1 MKKEL
6 KESKKEVNKQWS
18 LRKRKRDS
26 NNRIIIGMTVK
37 DDENFLSAFS
47 ESETPV
53 ISSDVAEFIENSTH
67 SILPKE
73 QLTLRIRSN
82 CIDDQEKVIYR
93 NAIREYYTERYIS
106 VKQELQRKTIISL
119 FLGIIGVIALVG
131 ALLIDYKSGNV
142 VWAEVADIVAWVL
155 LWEAVDISVFQNR
168 ELRVKRLRY
177 LSFLSMNIEYCEDTY

>member
-18 LRKRKRDS
+18 LRKRNRDA

-47 ESETPV
+47 ENETPV
-53 ISSDVAEFIENSTH
+53 ISSDVAEFIESSTH

-106 VKQELQRKTIISL
+106 VKKELQRNTLISIL
-119 FLGIIGVIALVG
+119 LGIFGVIALVG
-131 ALLIDYKSGNV
+131 ALLIEQKSGNI
-142 VWAEVADIVAWVL
+142 VWTEVADIVAWVL